1 MQAACL
7 QVTRNCWLRVACSEE
22 PTCWETLSKQR
33 LECNSSRCGMALW
46 QMKTLIRDGRV
57 SILFFFNPCPEASAI
72 QPCLCLRGE
81 KFPVSLCNKNPP
93 PFSFLFSP
101 SFYLFFFVLFNF
113 FFLLQSQQTNNKGPP
128 QSGTLKLN

>member
-22 PTCWETLSKQR
+22 PTCWETLSKQQP
-33 LECNSSRCGMALW
+33 ECNSSRCGMALW

-57 SILFFFNPCPEASAI
+57 SILFFFNPYPEASAI
-72 QPCLCLRGE
+72 QPCLCLCGE

-93 PFSFLFSP
+93 PFLFSP
-101 SFYLFFFVLFNF
+101 PPFYLFIYFFN
-113 FFLLQSQQTNNKGPP
+113 QQTNNKGPP
-128 QSGTLKLN
+128 QFGTLKLI